1 MRKRHYRLNK
11 IQIMKKLLYSFSIT
25 MLFLGFTACTD
36 FLDEKVYTQATTD
49 YIVSTPSG
57 MASAVLAMYSKDR
70 EIFRNGSD
78 IETTVWMNML
88 LGDDISVPR
97 SGSGTPQFGRY
108 ANLQPSTSTVG
119 LVWKQKYAMVG
130 YANLVIDAS
139 SKADMTDP
147 VIIQA
152 LAEAK
157 VFRADAYFWL
167 IRKYNR
173 IYLTTRVTTP
183 ENVNDSILYS
193 PAVPDSVFKLI
204 NSDLD
209 YAIQNLSWTTPQKG
223 RFTQGVARHIK
234 AKVAA
239 CQGNW
244 REVANQ
250 VNAIEKSGQYQL
262 LTNVENLFNS
272 GNLNHDE
279 AILVSQW
286 SKGTGGWFINPS
298 IGSTTGHRL
307 PLHFT
312 PLYNQE
318 QGMTIDFASGGYP
331 WGRIF
336 PNSHLFDLYNKAT
349 DKRYK
354 AFYKTAWTYNN
365 AAAASTLP
373 RGKKLGDTIVPVN
386 SAQYLNLHPACTK
399 FNDSYTRSTPQE
411 TESFKDI
418 IIYRLAET
426 YLMGA
431 EAYYHLGKADSTAY
445 YYNKTWVRAG
455 NLPVGNGSVTFDMIS
470 DEHARELAFEGDRW
484 FFLKRN
490 GILYE
495 KVKKYGGD
503 YLKNGSGIILMNDTI
518 IRGNIQP
525 FHANWPIPQA
535 QIDIMGKDNFP
546 QNEGYN

>member
-1 MRKRHYRLNK
+1 
-11 IQIMKKLLYSFSIT
+11 MKKLLYSISIALL
-25 MLFLGFTACTD
+25 LFGLTACAD
-36 FLDEKVYTQATTD
+36 FLDEKVYTQVTTD
-49 YIVSTPSG
+49 YIESTPSG

-78 IETTVWMNML
+78 TETAVWVNML
-88 LGDDISVPR
+88 MGDDISVPR
-97 SGSGTPQFGRY
+97 AGGGVPQFGRY
-108 ANLQPSTSTVG
+108 SNLVATTSTVG
-119 LVWKQKYAMVG
+119 LVWKQKYAMIG
-130 YANLVIDAS
+130 YANLVVGAS
-139 SKADMTDP
+139 KKVDMTDP
-147 VIIQA
+147 IAIQA

-167 IRKYNR
+167 IRKFDR
-173 IYLTTRVTTP
+173 VYLTTRVTTP
-183 ENVNDSILYS
+183 QNVNDSITYS
-193 PAVPDSVFKLI
+193 PAVPDSVYKLI

-209 YAIQNLSWTTPQKG
+209 YAIQNLSWSVQQKG

-244 REVANQ
+244 KEVANQ
-250 VNAIEKSGQYQL
+250 VNTIDKSGQYQL
-262 LTNVENLFNS
+262 LANVDDIFNA
-272 GNLNHDE
+272 GNLNHSE

-286 SKGTGGWFINPS
+286 SKGTGGWFLNL
-298 IGSTTGHRL
+298 STRTTSGHRM
-307 PLHFT
+307 PLWFT

-331 WGRIF
+331 WGRLF
-336 PNSHLFDLYNKAT
+336 PNSHLFSLYNKT
-349 DKRYK
+349 IDKRYK
-354 AFYKTAWTYNN
+354 SFYKMSWTYNN
-365 AAAASTLP
+365 AAAVSSLP
-373 RGKKLGDTIVPVN
+373 RGKKLGDTIVAVN

-399 FNDSYTRSTPQE
+399 FNDSYTRLTAQE

-431 EAYYHLGKADSTAY
+431 EAYYHLGNADSTAY

-455 NLPVGNGSVTFDMIS
+455 NTAVAVGTVTFDMIA

-490 GILYE
+490 GILYQN
-495 KVKKYGGD
+495 VKKYGGEF
-503 YLKNGSGIILMNDTI
+503 LKNSSNVILMNDTI
-518 IRGNIQP
+518 IRNNIQP
-525 FHANWPIPQA
+525 FHVRWPIPQT
-535 QIDIMGKDNFP
+535 QIDIMGKVNFP